1 MNFKQLQDRVL
12 TLNLNED
19 TKDSL
24 ARAVRELDGII
35 DDLRDTYNDL
45 ESALSNFDN
54 DDLDNLQR
62 ELDVMPEPEA
72 VEVKDPVAESQY
84 TWRIAGA
91 LLLASS
97 NIDVDIIRAHNE
109 PVFWAALALALVNY
123 PPNRTVALTHWMTTT
138 FPTGA

>member
-1 MNFKQLQDRVL
+1 MMMNFKQLQDRVL

-72 VEVKDPVAESQY
+72 VEVKDPIAEAAY

-91 LLLASS
+91 LLLA
-97 NIDVDIIRAHNE
+97 NADEIAIIKQDNPE
-109 PVFWAALALALVNY
+109 VFWAALSLALANY
-123 PPNRTVALTHWMTTT
+123 PPYRTVQLNLWILRT
-138 FPTGA
+138 FPV

>member
-72 VEVKDPVAESQY
+72 VEVKDPIAEAAY

-91 LLLASS
+91 LLLA
-97 NIDVDIIRAHNE
+97 NADEIAIIKQDNPE
-109 PVFWAALALALVNY
+109 VFWAALSLALANY
-123 PPNRTVALTHWMTTT
+123 PPYRTVQLNLWILRT
-138 FPTGA
+138 FPV